1 LLDGLTE
8 SMELLL
14 VDDSP
19 TDRMVMQAKVQRAFP
34 DARVSAAG
42 EQFELAEILR
52 RDNCDV
58 VITDYWL
65 GWGDGLSV
73 LQRVRRRWPRC
84 KVIFFT
90 GNGGEEVV
98 AEAFKY
104 GLFYY
109 LLKPDGFENLVP
121 VIRTA
126 VETKQRED
134 NYELVASVMASIPE
148 GVYSVD
154 GERTVTTW
162 NAGAARMLG
171 YTAAEIIGRNCEILV
186 PSNLRAEEHRL
197 MSRAMMG
204 EVTGAMETVRLR
216 RDGRPI
222 DVRLSISPIRIDGR
236 PITGVAVVT
245 RQTAEQS
252 ANGLTP
258 SASSRTRTRTAASGR
273 SR

>member
-1 LLDGLTE
+1 VADGAAVN
-8 SMELLL
+8 MDLLL

-34 DARVSAAG
+34 EVRVLSAG
-42 EQFELAEILR
+42 EQFELTEVMR

-65 GWGDGLSV
+65 GRGDGLSV

-109 LLKPDGFENLVP
+109 LLKPDGFESLVP

-126 VETKQRED
+126 LDAKRRED
-134 NYELVASVMASIPE
+134 NYELIASVVASIPE

-154 GERTVTTW
+154 GERIVTTW
-162 NAGAARMLG
+162 NSGAARMLG
-171 YTAAEIIGRNCEILV
+171 YTASEIVGRDSEILV
-186 PSNLRAEEHRL
+186 PPNLRAEELRL
-197 MSRAMMG
+197 MIRALSG
-204 EVTGAMETVRLR
+204 EVIAGRETVRQR
-216 RDGRPI
+216 RDGLPI
-222 DVRLSISPIRIDGR
+222 NVRQSISPIRVDGR
-236 PITGVAVVT
+236 SILGAAVVT
-245 RQTAEQS
+245 REMADHS
-252 ANGLTP
+252 ANGSSLLP
-258 SASSRTRTRTAASGR
+258 SHRIRARAVSPGR
-273 SR
+273 NH

>member
-1 LLDGLTE
+1 MD
-8 SMELLL
+8 LLL

-34 DARVSAAG
+34 EVRVLSAG
-42 EQFELAEILR
+42 EQFELTDIMR

-109 LLKPDGFENLVP
+109 LLKPDGFENLVS
-121 VIRTA
+121 VIQTA
-126 VETKQRED
+126 LDAKRRED
-134 NYELVASVMASIPE
+134 NYELIASVVASIPE

-154 GERTVTTW
+154 ADRVVTTW
-162 NAGAARMLG
+162 NFGAARMLG
-171 YTAAEIIGRNCEILV
+171 YAASEIIGRDSEILV
-186 PSNLRAEEHRL
+186 PPSLRPEELRL
-197 MSRAMMG
+197 MIRALSG
-204 EVTGAMETVRLR
+204 EIIAGRETTCLR
-216 RDGRPI
+216 RDGVPI
-222 DVRLSISPIRIDGR
+222 NVHLSISPIRVEGR
-236 PITGVAVVT
+236 SISGAAVVT
-245 RQTAEQS
+245 REMADQS
-252 ANGLTP
+252 ANGLAP
-258 SASSRTRTRTAASGR
+258 SPSPRARARAASSGR
-273 SR
+273 NH

>member
-1 LLDGLTE
+1 MD
-8 SMELLL
+8 LLL
-14 VDDSP
+14 VEDSP
-19 TDRMVMQAKVQRAFP
+19 TDRMDMQAKVQRAFP
-34 DARVSAAG
+34 EVRVLSAG
-42 EQFELAEILR
+42 EQFELTEIMR

-121 VIRTA
+121 VIQTA
-126 VETKQRED
+126 LDAKRRED
-134 NYELVASVMASIPE
+134 NYELIASVVASIPE

-154 GERTVTTW
+154 GDRVVTTW
-162 NAGAARMLG
+162 NSGAARMLG
-171 YTAAEIIGRNCEILV
+171 YAASDIVGRESEILV
-186 PSNLRAEEHRL
+186 PTSLRAEEVRL
-197 MSRAMMG
+197 MTRALAG
-204 EVTGAMETVRLR
+204 EVIAGRETMRMR
-216 RDGRPI
+216 RDGLPI
-222 DVRLSISPIRIDGR
+222 NVRLSISPIRVDGR
-236 PITGVAVVT
+236 SISGAAVVT
-245 RQTAEQS
+245 REMADQS
-252 ANGLTP
+252 VNGF
-258 SASSRTRTRTAASGR
+258 ASSPSPKTRARAASPGR
-273 SR
+273 NH

>member
-1 LLDGLTE
+1 MD
-8 SMELLL
+8 LLL

-34 DARVSAAG
+34 DVRVSSVG
-42 EQFELAEILR
+42 EQFELTESMR

-84 KVIFFT
+84 RVIFFT

-126 VETKQRED
+126 LEAKRRED
-134 NYELVASVMASIPE
+134 NYELLSSVMASIPE

-154 GERTVTTW
+154 SERLITTW

-171 YTAAEIIGRNCEILV
+171 YTPAEIIGLNCEILV
-186 PSNLRAEEHRL
+186 PPNLRAEEHRL
-197 MSRAMMG
+197 MGRAAMG
-204 EVTGAMETVRLR
+204 EVIAAMQTVRLR
-216 RDGRPI
+216 RDGLP
-222 DVRLSISPIRIDGR
+222 VNVCLSISPIRMDGR
-236 PITGVAVVT
+236 AVSGAAMVT
-245 RQTAEQS
+245 RQTADQP
-252 ANGLTP
+252 ANGHA
-258 SASSRTRTRTAASGR
+258 ASLAPRIRARTATSGR
-273 SR
+273 NN

>member
-1 LLDGLTE
+1 
-8 SMELLL
+8 
-14 VDDSP
+14 
-19 TDRMVMQAKVQRAFP
+19 MQAKVQRAFP
-34 DARVSAAG
+34 EVRILSAG
-42 EQFELAEILR
+42 EQFELTEIMR

-121 VIRTA
+121 VIQTA
-126 VETKQRED
+126 LDAKRHED
-134 NYELVASVMASIPE
+134 NYELIASVVASIPE
-148 GVYSVD
+148 GVYSVNSD
-154 GERTVTTW
+154 RVVTTW
-162 NAGAARMLG
+162 NSGAARMLG
-171 YTAAEIIGRNCEILV
+171 YTGSEIIGRDNEILV
-186 PSNLRAEEHRL
+186 PASLRPEELRL
-197 MSRAMMG
+197 MIRALAG
-204 EVTGAMETVRLR
+204 EVIAERETIRLR
-216 RDGRPI
+216 RDGLPI
-222 DVRLSISPIRIDGR
+222 NVRLSVSPIRADGR
-236 PITGVAVVT
+236 SITGAAVVT
-245 RQTAEQS
+245 REMAGQS
-252 ANGLTP
+252 ANGLAP
-258 SASSRTRTRTAASGR
+258 SPSPKVRARAASTGR

>member
-1 LLDGLTE
+1 
-8 SMELLL
+8 MQLLL

-19 TDRMVMQAKVQRAFP
+19 TDRMVIQAKVQRAFP
-34 DARVSAAG
+34 DLRVATAG
-42 EQFELAEILR
+42 EQFELTEAMRHE
-52 RDNCDV
+52 NCDV
-58 VITDYWL
+58 VMTDYWL

-121 VIRTA
+121 VIRNA
-126 VETKQRED
+126 LETKQRED
-134 NYELVASVMASIPE
+134 SYELIASVISSIPE

-154 GERTVTTW
+154 SERIITTW
-162 NAGAARMLG
+162 NAGAARMFG

-186 PSNLRAEEHRL
+186 PSGLRAEEHRL
-197 MSRAMMG
+197 MSRALMG
-204 EVTGAMETVRLR
+204 EAAALADTVRLR
-216 RDGRPI
+216 RDGLPVS
-222 DVRLSISPIRIDGR
+222 VRLSISPVRMDGR
-236 PITGVAVVT
+236 SVSGIAMVT
-245 RQTAEQS
+245 RQIADQPG
-252 ANGLTP
+252 NGRSVDAAARGRLRS
-258 SASSRTRTRTAASGR
+258 SASGTTR
-273 SR
+273 